1 MDVSKLFAV
10 EFNLRQQDWRI
21 DTLDKVLQ
29 ANYEYFLGRK
39 KVRLPSPFSEPD
51 DWILLGVCSSLEEA
65 NALAAKFEEIR
76 DRLERDIQEARRS
89 YIASYP
95 GAAESDNQ
103 E

>member
-10 EFNLRQQDWRI
+10 EFNLSQQDWRI

-39 KVRLPSPFSEPD
+39 KVRLPFPFSEPD

-65 NALAAKFEEIR
+65 NALAAKFKEIR

-95 GAAESDNQ
+95 GFDKSGDQ

>member
-10 EFNLRQQDWRI
+10 EFNLRQRNWRI

-29 ANYEYFLGRK
+29 ANYEYFLGRRP
-39 KVRLPSPFSEPD
+39 RLPFPLSEPD

-65 NALAAKFEEIR
+65 EALAAKFEEIK

-95 GAAESDNQ
+95 GAAESSNQ

>member
-10 EFNLRQQDWRI
+10 EYDLSQRDWRI
-21 DTLDKVLQ
+21 GTLDKVLQ
-29 ANYEYFLGRK
+29 ANYEYFFGRRA
-39 KVRLPSPFSEPD
+39 RLPFPLSEPD

-65 NALAAKFEEIR
+65 DALAAKFKEIR
-76 DRLERDIQEARRS
+76 DRFERDIQEARRS

-95 GAAESDNQ
+95 GSDKSGDQ